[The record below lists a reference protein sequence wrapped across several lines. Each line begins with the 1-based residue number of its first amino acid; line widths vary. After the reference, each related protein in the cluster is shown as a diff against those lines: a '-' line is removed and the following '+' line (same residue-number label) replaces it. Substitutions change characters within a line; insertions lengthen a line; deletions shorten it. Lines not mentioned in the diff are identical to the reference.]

1 MSGFD
6 RGKFSGAKVSTL
18 KTVQSDAKKNDKS
31 FSNGGGG
38 RVDFFEVKE
47 GKNVFRILPPHPE
60 DKIGAPYLA
69 KRVAMLKCEVPI
81 FKDGED
87 SGKTEIK
94 NKNIFIATQHGGL
107 TKDPVELYIEY
118 ARNYAN
124 EAYQDKD
131 DRQKF
136 LAPITGYK
144 DKKGKWNW
152 GIIPKTSYVSYAINE
167 GKVGRLE
174 LWDSWVKEM
183 DKLAISEDADSVIDV
198 DPFSDPDEGFPLIIN
213 KDKAVDKQGKE
224 TGKFEYTV
232 TKDEP
237 SRAKRESWDDFFK
250 RVRVTDEQ
258 LEDLLKQEPLSKLY
272 GSDIYSKKDWEL
284 AIDGLQRFDEEN
296 KYGIFENDDFI
307 KELDE
312 LEKLVPVKVERDEDI
327 KEAFKPKAEDKPKKE
342 VDLPPSESTEEEMS
356 IPEIKFALKKFI
368 RKEFGD
374 QYVNQIPADEKKLK
388 LWFSMYSEGDD
399 LPIKLDEVKPEAEI
413 KTKDI
418 DNSSQAEDAAK
429 NWEKTKSE
437 PVNDDVQSE
446 IDKLRNRRKRNQE

>member
-18 KTVQSDAKKNDKS
+18 KTVQNEAKKNDKQ

-69 KRVAMLKCEVPI
+69 KRVSMLKCEVPV

-87 SGKTEIK
+87 TGKTEIK
-94 NKNIFIATQHGGL
+94 NKNVFIATQHGGL
-107 TKDPVELYIEY
+107 SKDPIELYIEY
-118 ARNYAN
+118 VRNYAS
-124 EAYQDKD
+124 EAYADKD

-136 LAPITGYK
+136 LAPITGFK

-152 GIIPKTSYVSYAINE
+152 GIIPKTSYVAFAINE

-183 DKLAISEDADSVIDV
+183 DKLAISEDADAVIDV

-213 KDKAVDKQGKE
+213 KDKQVDKQGKE
-224 TGKFEYTV
+224 TGKFDYTV
-232 TKDEP
+232 SKDEP

-258 LEDLLKQEPLSKLY
+258 LEELLKQEPLSKLY
-272 GSDIYSKKDWEL
+272 GFDIYSKKDWDL

-312 LEKLVPVKVERDEDI
+312 LEKLVPVKVETNEDVKQI
-327 KEAFKPKAEDKPKKE
+327 FKDKPESKKE
-342 VDLPPSESTEEEMS
+342 VVLPPSEMSTEEDMS
-356 IPEIKFALKKFI
+356 VPEIKFALKKFI
-368 RKEFGD
+368 KKEFGEE
-374 QYVNQIPADEKKLK
+374 YVNQIPADEKKLR
-388 LWFSMYSEGDD
+388 LWWSMYNDGDD
-399 LPIKLDEVKPEAEI
+399 LPIKLDDVKPDADI
-413 KTKDI
+413 KTKEI
-418 DNSSQAEDAAK
+418 DNSTQADEAAK
-429 NWEKTKSE
+429 NWEDSKKSE
-437 PVNDDVQSE
+437 PVNDEVQSE
-446 IDKLRNRRKRNQE
+446 IDKLRNRRRRTE